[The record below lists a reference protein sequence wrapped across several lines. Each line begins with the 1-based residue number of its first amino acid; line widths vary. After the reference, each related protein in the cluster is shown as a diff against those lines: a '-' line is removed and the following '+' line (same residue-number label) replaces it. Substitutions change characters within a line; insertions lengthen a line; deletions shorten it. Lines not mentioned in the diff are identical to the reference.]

1 MSINVPPP
9 EFEFPTLFYNP
20 NFWITSSTSLS
31 QSVANTLYL
40 RKTVT
45 DSASA
50 LETFNAGIKSSSY
63 DVTSP
68 ALIKYMFSSQTAD
81 ANLFENMGSSTTLK
95 IGNQTTPQSVHVSYI
110 DCRNNTIN
118 NALSPA
124 VGNLFIGNSQTT
136 GALSLGSSSRTSG
149 AINIWKSLTP
159 LYTAIPTS
167 AEIGYRLNQQLG
179 TTFSVG
185 VSSATMV
192 ASPSVP
198 IGTWLIELTASF
210 STGTVSVN
218 MSLASSGTGL
228 DFTRMAS
235 GAAAGVVRLV
245 CVVSQTTATVYNINC
260 SASAATTFANVYF
273 AYTRIA

>member
-1 MSINVPPP
+1 MSINIPPP
-9 EFEFPTLFYNP
+9 EFQFSTLFYNP

-40 RKTVT
+40 RKTTT

-63 DVTSP
+63 DVTNPS
-68 ALIKYMFSSQTAD
+68 LIKYMFSSQTAD
-81 ANLFENMGSSTTLK
+81 ANLFENIGSSSTLK
-95 IGNQTTPQSVHVSYI
+95 IGNQNTTQSVHVSHI

-118 NALSPA
+118 NALSPS
-124 VGNLFIGNSQTT
+124 VGNLIIGNSQTT
-136 GALSLGSSSRTSG
+136 GALTLGGSGRTTG
-149 AINIWKSLTP
+149 AINIYKSLTP
-159 LYTAIPTS
+159 LYS
-167 AEIGYRLNQQLG
+167 AVPASTEIGYRLNQQLG

-185 VSSATMV
+185 TSTATMV

-210 STGTVSVN
+210 STSTAWVN

-228 DFTRMAS
+228 DFTRLAS
-235 GAAAGVVRLV
+235 GAAQGVVRLV

-260 SASAATTFANVYF
+260 NASAATTFANVYF